1 MELMYLSRFTLRHA
15 KRSPTTTIALVAI
28 IALGVAVL
36 YSVRLANRAA
46 VSGFQLFTQSL
57 SGGGDLIVSTPSG
70 KIPTSKLPELRRAL
84 GTLPVVMLPV
94 VEATAALPGTGL
106 DSDDFDAKQITLVGL
121 DLMALRN
128 LSNARGSSGVITLQT
143 QDQADIQ
150 LGANDQVYLTQAA
163 AELLSVDVGDPF
175 NAIIGDQSRTLKVA
189 AILIPGE
196 LDAGKKESVF
206 LMDLP
211 AVQRFTD
218 QPNAIDRV
226 DLFVPE
232 GSARDQIMEHVLE
245 RLEQL
250 DSQQWVWMRS
260 DEQRQAT
267 QAMTAAFRMNLTILS
282 GLSLIVGLY
291 LILQALEAAVVRRR
305 SEIGTL
311 RALGFTPQWI
321 QRMWLIESV
330 LLGSIGSALGLLI
343 GWLLAQG
350 TVQAIARTVNALYMN
365 TTATAARWDA
375 QEATLAALMGIV
387 VSLLA
392 GWVPAKDAA
401 STPPI
406 QAIRQERLGTQKT
419 HFNHTKWG
427 LLLAAFAWLA
437 HFLPPVELAVGNR
450 FPLGG
455 YLSALFALTGAAM
468 LSGSLLRSAPILL
481 SPFSA
486 LSAHL
491 RIAAGQLKRL
501 TGRHRLTV
509 AGMVAAI
516 GMAAGMDILI
526 HSFEQTVTN
535 WIGHTLKADLFVAV
549 KGVENASNRN
559 KMSEKTWKTLK
570 NDPNVESADI
580 GHIMPISFKGAPTF
594 LVGMR
599 SEREWDGNQ
608 FIWIEAP
615 DRKINRSQPDP
626 SGTYPA
632 LISESFSQ
640 RYALRSGDTL
650 ELPTPD
656 GVKTLRVKG
665 LFADYGNERGSL
677 VVDSDLV
684 CNWFNDR
691 RALNFAATL
700 KPGVNPEEVRNQWSK
715 DYPGLTVRTNR
726 ALRAEVITIFNQT
739 FAVTHALK
747 AIGILVAIAGLA
759 LALFSLVMERRREL
773 EVQREIGFSRRD
785 IASSLTIE
793 GLFMSLYGLLGGLI
807 ISIWLGYILVF
818 VINKQSFGWT
828 LAFGLPA
835 GNLWLLSAGIIVA
848 SLVSCYSVG
857 YWSSTLEADKEV

>member
-1 MELMYLSRFTLRHA
+1 MYFKRFTLRHA

-57 SGGGDLIVSTPSG
+57 SGGGDLIISTPSG
-70 KIPTSKLPELRRAL
+70 KVPTTTLPQLRRTL

-163 AELLSVDVGDPF
+163 ADLLSVEVGDPF
-175 NAIIGDQSRTLKVA
+175 NAIIGDQSRTLYVA

-211 AVQRFTD
+211 AVQRFTN
-218 QPNAIDRV
+218 QANAIDRV
-226 DLFVPE
+226 DLFIPE
-232 GSARDQIMEHVLE
+232 GPARDRIMKETLA

-250 DSQQWVWMRS
+250 DPQQWTWMRS

-321 QRMWLIESV
+321 QRMWLLESV
-330 LLGSIGSALGLLI
+330 ILGSIGSGIGLLV

-350 TVQAIARTVNALYMN
+350 TVQAISRTVNALYMN
-365 TTATAARWDA
+365 TTATAARWDT
-375 QEATLAALMGIV
+375 QEATLAALMGIT

-392 GWVPAKDAA
+392 GWVPLQEMLHPRPPFKPSAKSVLAHKK
-401 STPPI
+401 PVLI
-406 QAIRQERLGTQKT
+406 TQMGLDYLPSLAWLT
-419 HFNHTKWG
+419 HFS
-427 LLLAAFAWLA
+427 
-437 HFLPPVELAVGNR
+437 PPVELAVGNR

-468 LSGSLLRSAPILL
+468 LSGSLLRSAPALL
-481 SPFSA
+481 APFCA
-486 LSAHL
+486 ISAHI
-491 RIAAGQLKRL
+491 RIAAGQLRRL

-559 KMSEKTWKTLK
+559 KMSEKTWKSLQ
-570 NDPNVESADI
+570 NDPNVASADI
-580 GHIMPISFKGAPTF
+580 GHIIPITLQGAPTF

-615 DRKINRSQPDP
+615 DNKIKRSQPDAM
-626 SGTYPA
+626 GTYPA

-656 GVKTLRVKG
+656 GVKMLRIKG

-677 VVDSDLV
+677 VVDSDLL
-684 CNWFNDR
+684 CDWFNDR

-700 KPGVNPEEVRNQWSK
+700 KPGVDPEEVKNQWSK
-715 DYPGLTVRTNR
+715 AYPGLTVRTNR

-785 IASSLTIE
+785 IAFSLTVE
-793 GLFMSLYGLLGGLI
+793 GLFMSLYGLLGGLL

-835 GNLWLLSAGIIVA
+835 GNLWLLSGGILVA
-848 SLVSCYSVG
+848 SIATCYSVG
-857 YWSSTLEADKEV
+857 YWSSTLQADQEE